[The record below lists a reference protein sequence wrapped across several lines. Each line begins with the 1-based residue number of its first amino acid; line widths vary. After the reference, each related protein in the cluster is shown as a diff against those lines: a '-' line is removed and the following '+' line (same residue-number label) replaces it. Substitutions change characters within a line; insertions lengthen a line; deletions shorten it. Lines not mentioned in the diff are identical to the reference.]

1 MITGLIVSTRCPV
14 NTPMD
19 EGMSEKTGEE
29 ALHYVNFA
37 WLEYTMGK

>member
-1 MITGLIVSTRCPV
+1 MITGPVVSTRCPV
-14 NTPMD
+14 NPPMD

-37 WLEYTMGK
+37 LLDYTMGK